1 MSTSIW
7 RLGSKSTHHIRRDS
21 KGELCMHWWCSHAT
35 DFTCLAQWIEREV
48 TDQNVH
54 GLGNL
59 AVSQSSCFPLMALQL
74 GNESVLQLID
84 RSIILV
90 CYITETLLRT
100 PQSKHAQNTYKLLY
114 IDQGSSET
122 FLTHDKIIYLY
133 ASHTRK
139 SILLDARLRTR
150 RLAISASISQGRKN
164 VPHALK
170 VLPLFVSHQN
180 RQQTHKTR

>member
-35 DFTCLAQWIEREV
+35 D
-48 TDQNVH
+48 
-54 GLGNL
+54 
-59 AVSQSSCFPLMALQL
+59 
-74 GNESVLQLID
+74 
-84 RSIILV
+84 
-90 CYITETLLRT
+90 
-100 PQSKHAQNTYKLLY
+100 
-114 IDQGSSET
+114 
-122 FLTHDKIIYLY
+122 IIYLY